1 MKKYLKKL
9 VFGGI
14 SVQSA
19 AFLVA
24 VASVFWGFQSMF
36 PHAAG
41 AFRAVEE
48 DLSYGWFVPLFSL
61 YVLWREFGKK
71 LLPWAKNRADEESIP
86 AQRSRFEAIGLFF
99 LLVFF
104 LFVGFIGVRG
114 TQLRF
119 EIVGFAGILWTL
131 SWIFGGWKVARKTA
145 FPCWFL
151 LFCIPLNS
159 YLDIVTVHLR
169 LFATSV
175 SFAVLKGVGADIIRQ
190 GTMIGAADG
199 SFAIDIAAP
208 CSGLRSIFA
217 LMALAA
223 GYGYFAQR
231 KFWRWSVLFAS
242 SVPLAVLGNICRI
255 LTIVATASWCDP
267 DFATGFY
274 HDYSGYVVFIVAVC
288 CMLGV
293 SALLDKIGATGSSR
307 PASCCGATGSS
318 RPVVGCGAAGAA
330 TLSVFLA
337 AFMVWQAHMPE
348 TVLTDAPQIVLAEL
362 AGFSGE
368 DLPPAEAE
376 IANLPDDTTFVKK
389 MYTDDATGDWYLV
402 TCVIGGKSKRSIHRP
417 ELCLPSQGFQMV
429 NPRSR
434 VFAGRDWRIMELE
447 RGYARPLG
455 FAYTFFNQE
464 NFATSS
470 HISRIMRDILDRSLK
485 GRFDRWV
492 MVTVNSSRAGEAALG
507 GFLEKLEGTLWKK

>member
-1 MKKYLKKL
+1 MKEYMAKL
-9 VFGGI
+9 AAFII
-14 SVQSA
+14 SVA
-19 AFLVA
+19 A
-24 VASVFWGFQSMF
+24 VFWGFQSMF
-36 PHAAG
+36 VHAAG

-61 YVLWREFGKK
+61 YVLWREFGIGNRERGIAKASPK
-71 LLPWAKNRADEESIP
+71 RAIPCFLLP
-86 AQRSRFEAIGLFF
+86 L
-99 LLVFF
+99 F
-104 LFVGFIGVRG
+104 LFIGFIGVRG

-119 EIVGFAGILWTL
+119 EIVGFAGVLWCL
-131 SWIFGGWKVARKTA
+131 SWMFWGWGVARKTA

-151 LFCIPLNS
+151 LFCIPLNT
-159 YLDIVTVHLR
+159 YLDVVTVHLR
-169 LFATSV
+169 LFATSA
-175 SFAVLKGVGADIIRQ
+175 SFAILKGLGADIIRQ

-199 SFAIDIAAP
+199 SFAIDVASP

-217 LMALAA
+217 LMALTA

-231 KFWRWSVLFAS
+231 KFWRWAVLFAS

-255 LTIVATASWCDP
+255 LTIVAAASWCDA

-274 HDYSGYVVFIVAVC
+274 HDYSGYVVFIVAVG

-293 SALLDKIGATGSSR
+293 SALLDKTGNREQESGNREQESGTEERGTGNREESR
-307 PASCCGATGSS
+307 RAKALFL
-318 RPVVGCGAAGAA
+318 
-330 TLSVFLA
+330 LSLLLA

-348 TVLTDAPQIVLAEL
+348 TVLTEAPQIALEEL
-362 AGFSGE
+362 QGFTGQ

-376 IANLPDDTTFVKK
+376 IANLPEDTTFVKK
-389 MYTDDATGDWYLV
+389 LYTNDTTGDWYLV

-464 NFATSS
+464 DFATSS
-470 HISRIMRDILDRSLK
+470 HLSRIMRDILDRSLK

-507 GFLEKLEGTLWKK
+507 GFLGKLEETIWKK